1 VPDVN
6 PWYGIGPY
14 QMDWSRYQNEPGFEF
29 VNGVFDS
36 EEDAVAYAD
45 KHGMPF
51 PPGTH
56 RTYDAIRARM

>member
-1 VPDVN
+1 
-6 PWYGIGPY
+6 
-14 QMDWSRYQNEPGFEF
+14 MDWSRYQNEPGFEF